1 MPVCSDRRSSF
12 EIDKQ
17 LVQILNA
24 LYARMIERL
33 VIRTVRHEYNCA
45 CVFCDIAAVLM
56 SIIDEQLDIQFS
68 DEFRLLA
75 LGEINRRIGDP
86 VFSEPAAGNLADVV
100 GLPFVTVSDE
110 NQLLFAA
117 ELVQRLPLFC

>member
-12 EIDKQ
+12 EMDKQ

-33 VIRTVRHEYNCA
+33 VIRAVRHEYDCA

-56 SIIDEQLDIQFS
+56 SIIDEQLDINFPDQ
-68 DEFRLLA
+68 FRLMA
-75 LGEINRRIGDP
+75 LGEINRRIADP
-86 VFSEPAAGNLADVV
+86 MFSEP
-100 GLPFVTVSDE
+100 SH
-110 NQLLFAA
+110 
-117 ELVQRLPLFC
+117 R